1 MAGTI
6 GDVAKDACTTLQNK
20 NILITGGTRGLGLM
34 QVDEALR
41 CGANHV
47 TFTSRPAHLGGN
59 VTDRD
64 KAIEYLS
71 AKYDTKKFSYVEADV
86 RQACSSDDSG
96 PVDDEACN
104 GRVFY
109 PKMRA
114 SLNLPPRLDAV
125 SLNAGVFGPGDED
138 RRFSVL
144 SEQYFENTLRT
155 NCMGVVNGVR
165 DFANAL
171 SQQTLSE
178 DAKQKHAIVVIKSI
192 YGSGAS
198 LFSNVGYT
206 ASKFCANGVTKQ
218 AAIEFARPE
227 GQHPQIQVNSVSPG
241 FAKVDLGGGLGQGFW
256 EVAEVRDEVANAHPV
271 GEWVD
276 GRSVA
281 EMVTFLLNP
290 PTSVTGADFFVDNG
304 VTAESIPP
312 RSQAD
317 TIRSITGEACCGTV
331 S

>member
-1 MAGTI
+1 MAGSI
-6 GDVAKDACTTLQNK
+6 SDVTKEACTSLQNK
-20 NILITGGTRGLGLM
+20 NILISGGTRGLGLM

-47 TFTSRPAHLGGN
+47 TFTSRPARLGGN

-64 KAIEYLS
+64 NAIEYLS
-71 AKYDTKKFSYVEADV
+71 AKYDTTKFSYVEADV
-86 RQACSSDDSG
+86 RRACSSSDSG
-96 PVDDEACN
+96 LVDDGVCN
-104 GRVFY
+104 GRVLD
-109 PKMRA
+109 PRMRA

-125 SLNAGVFGPGDED
+125 SLNAGVFGPGDEN
-138 RRFSVL
+138 RRFPVL
-144 SEQYFENTLRT
+144 SEHHFENTLRT
-155 NCMGVVNGVR
+155 NCNGIVNGVR

-171 SQQTLSE
+171 SQQTLPE
-178 DAKQKHAIVVIKSI
+178 NANPAIVVIKSI

-206 ASKFCANGVTKQ
+206 ASKFCADGVTKQ

-227 GQHPQIQVNSVSPG
+227 GPHPRIQVNSVSPG

-271 GEWVD
+271 GEWVE

-317 TIRSITGEACCGTV
+317 TIRSITGEPCCGTV
-331 S
+331 E